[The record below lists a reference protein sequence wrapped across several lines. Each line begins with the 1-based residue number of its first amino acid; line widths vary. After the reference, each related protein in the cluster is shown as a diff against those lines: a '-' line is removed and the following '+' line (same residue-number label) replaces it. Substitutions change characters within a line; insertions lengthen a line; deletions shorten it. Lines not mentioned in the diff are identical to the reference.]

1 MALQGRWLPIQALSK
16 DTGCTLISPEPERDI
31 LAKRGFYEGKRKE
44 RQPRR
49 GPSMDRNSISK
60 QIAVAAGFL
69 ALTFAPGIGRAQSSP
84 QPPAQD
90 QSQATPTAPAQVEGR
105 MHGAMKGLDLTD
117 GQKAA
122 MKKIHE
128 ARKAQ
133 ADAVNK
139 DESLTADQKEAKIHQ
154 LRRGARMQMVKLLTP
169 EQRQQM
175 KANVRALRA
184 SRKEQQQQ
192 QQPPQTQPQG

>member
-1 MALQGRWLPIQALSK
+1 MI
-16 DTGCTLISPEPERDI
+16 
-31 LAKRGFYEGKRKE
+31 
-44 RQPRR
+44 
-49 GPSMDRNSISK
+49 RNSITK

-69 ALTFAPGIGRAQSSP
+69 ALTFAPGISRAQSGS
-84 QPPAQD
+84 QPPAQE
-90 QSQATPTAPAQVEGR
+90 SQAAPAAPAQHEGR
-105 MHGAMKGLDLTD
+105 MHGAMQGLNLTD
-117 GQKAA
+117 DQKEA

-128 ARKAQ
+128 STKAQ
-133 ADAVNK
+133 LDAVNK

-154 LRRGARMQMVKLLTP
+154 LRHGARMQMVKLLTP

-184 SRKEQQQQ
+184 SRREKQQ

>member
-1 MALQGRWLPIQALSK
+1 MI
-16 DTGCTLISPEPERDI
+16 
-31 LAKRGFYEGKRKE
+31 
-44 RQPRR
+44 
-49 GPSMDRNSISK
+49 RNSITK

-69 ALTFAPGIGRAQSSP
+69 ALTFAPGISRAQSGS

-90 QSQATPTAPAQVEGR
+90 QSQAAPAAPAQHEGR
-105 MHGAMKGLDLTD
+105 MYGAMQGLNLTD
-117 GQKAA
+117 DQKEA

-128 ARKAQ
+128 STKAQ
-133 ADAVNK
+133 LDAVNK

-154 LRRGARMQMVKLLTP
+154 MRRGARMQMVKRLTP

-175 KANVRALRA
+175 KANVRTLRA
-184 SRKEQQQQ
+184 SRREKQQ

>member
-1 MALQGRWLPIQALSK
+1 M
-16 DTGCTLISPEPERDI
+16 T
-31 LAKRGFYEGKRKE
+31 
-44 RQPRR
+44 
-49 GPSMDRNSISK
+49 RNRITK
-60 QIAVAAGFL
+60 QIAVAAGL
-69 ALTFAPGIGRAQSSP
+69 LTLSFAPRISRAQSGS

-90 QSQATPTAPAQVEGR
+90 QSQAAPAAPAQHEGR
-105 MHGAMKGLDLTD
+105 MHGAMQGLNLTD
-117 GQKAA
+117 DQKEA

-128 ARKAQ
+128 STKAQ
-133 ADAVNK
+133 LDAVNK

-154 LRRGARMQMVKLLTP
+154 LRHGARMQMVKLLTP

-184 SRKEQQQQ
+184 SRREKQQ